1 MTTSV
6 TPGPPAEQHP
16 AGVEALAEA
25 DVVEP
30 TTASALSASPLA
42 GSEQVQSTA
51 DSRIPLSAVGRIPVL
66 AVGPVVDCG
75 RFAAKAVVGEPV
87 PITATVFR
95 EGHDA
100 VAATGV
106 LLGPDGLEHTRA
118 KMTLLAPGTDR
129 YGATVV
135 PDTEGRW
142 TFRVEGWSDV
152 YATWEHAAA
161 IKVPAGID
169 VELMLEEGARVLERA
184 QEGPGVGGGD
194 VEILVSAGRSPRDR
208 SIDPQLRLEAGTS
221 AAVHAV
227 LARHPLRDLVTASP
241 TY

>member
-6 TPGPPAEQHP
+6 TPGPPADQDP
-16 AGVEALAEA
+16 AGAALAET

-42 GSEQVQSTA
+42 GTEQVQSTA
-51 DSRIPLSAVGRIPVL
+51 DAHIPLSAVGRIPVL
-66 AVGPVVDCG
+66 AVGPVVDGG
-75 RFAAKAVVGEPV
+75 RFSAKAVVDEPV

-100 VAATGV
+100 VAATAV

-118 KMTLLAPGTDR
+118 RMTLLAPGTDR

-135 PDTEGRW
+135 PAAEGRW

-152 YATWEHAAA
+152 YGTWEHAAD
-161 IKVPAGID
+161 IKVPAGLD

-184 QEGPGVGGGD
+184 QDVPGIGAGD
-194 VEILVSAGRSPRDR
+194 VEILASAVRSLRDGGL
-208 SIDPQLRLEAGTS
+208 DPQLRLEAGTS
-221 AAVHAV
+221 AAGPAPPPPPPP
-227 LARHPLRDLVTASP
+227 RGPG
-241 TY
+241 